1 MSDETPRPGTDE
13 VADGSTTPET
23 TPGPPETDLHNE
35 KVDERPSEDERFDA
49 G

>member
-1 MSDETPRPGTDE
+1 MSDENETPQPD
-13 VADGSTTPET
+13 ADGATTPET

-35 KVDERPSEDERFDA
+35 KVDETPDERFDA